1 MIACAETAQA
11 GIEWVRMCMRARAPC
26 AAHHARVSCICQ
38 GEGERACTCALQTY
52 VPVPMLEIAKQY
64 PPSSSRI
71 FRFQL
76 LEDSALAPT
85 THSEEV
91 VCGCLSSWRACVSAC
106 WWACVRAYVRSE
118 EARASISWD
127 STCFAGR
134 ASKTSAAPALPLLAT
149 EDAGEH
155 QLIPLYA

>member
-91 VCGCLSSWRACVSAC
+91 VCGCLSSWRACVSG
-106 WWACVRAYVRSE
+106 VRTYAAKRHAPAYHGTVHVL
-118 EARASISWD
+118 RAGPQRRPLPPPPPAP
-127 STCFAGR
+127 CFRRRGR
-134 ASKTSAAPALPLLAT
+134 ASAHAFIC
-149 EDAGEH
+149 G
-155 QLIPLYA
+155 